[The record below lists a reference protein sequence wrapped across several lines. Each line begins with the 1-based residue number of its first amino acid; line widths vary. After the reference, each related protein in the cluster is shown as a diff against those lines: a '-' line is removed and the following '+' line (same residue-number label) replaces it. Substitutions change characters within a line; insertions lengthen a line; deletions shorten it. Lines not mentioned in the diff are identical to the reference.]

1 MTLNLR
7 RMRKYHPRRSSKE
20 IKLNK
25 QKLID
30 LEHQIKSDVGE
41 FLVLIKEGSQED
53 ALKSYKKTRGD
64 LLKYRPDM
72 EKVAE
77 EIGGRVPKCVNEFL
91 HTVDTILQ
99 NPESP
104 SESLTLWVDD
114 AKINSCYNATQKL
127 ENILL
132 K

>member
-30 LEHQIKSDVGE
+30 LEHQIKADVGE
-41 FLVLIKEGSQED
+41 FLVLVKEGSNDE
-53 ALKSYKKTRGD
+53 ALKSYQKAKGD
-64 LLKYRPDM
+64 LLKYKPDM

-77 EIGGRVPKCVNEFL
+77 AIGGRVPKYVTEFL
-91 HTVDTILQ
+91 NTIDKLLQ
-99 NPESP
+99 FPQSSNESF
-104 SESLTLWVDD
+104 TLWVDE
-114 AKINSCYNATQKL
+114 AKVKSCYTATRKL
-127 ENILL
+127 EDSLL

>member
-30 LEHQIKSDVGE
+30 LEHQIKADVGE
-41 FLVLIKEGSQED
+41 FLVLIKEGSHEQ
-53 ALKSYKKTRGD
+53 ALKSHQKTKGD
-64 LLKYRPDM
+64 LLKYKPDM

-77 EIGGRVPKCVNEFL
+77 EIGGRVPKYVTEFL
-91 HTVDTILQ
+91 STIDRMLQ
-99 NPESP
+99 CPQGPNESF
-104 SESLTLWVDD
+104 SLWVDE
-114 AKINSCYNATQKL
+114 AKINSCYNATRKL
-127 ENILL
+127 EDSLL